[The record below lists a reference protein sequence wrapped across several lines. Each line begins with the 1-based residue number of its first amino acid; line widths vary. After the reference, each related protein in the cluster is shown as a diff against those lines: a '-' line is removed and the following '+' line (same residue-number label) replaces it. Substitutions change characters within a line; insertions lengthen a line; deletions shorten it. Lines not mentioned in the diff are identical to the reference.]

1 MIQVLR
7 VMEKAGSRETGVVI
21 DAIRDAFLETESK
34 YHENVETS
42 YIDLVVGQKLYDLP
56 SDFVMNAG
64 IEISKSLA
72 NYEDYQWTIQGRKL
86 KILKRN
92 YDTGEFIAPDEAYT
106 NGIAIVHTLLGMM
119 FVYNPDGDNT
129 YYDHISTDTTGVA
142 VDEVVYVVDGHASGG
157 ERYNYYKALVIV
169 ASVDLST
176 VDFTDTSTWEN
187 VTEIASPD
195 EFSYIN
201 ADENLSLA
209 IIEFVK
215 GKLAMASDVNLG
227 ENYMKNFRDKA
238 NQAVVIRK
246 GRGAFVARPK
256 SKATS
261 FMR

>member
-1 MIQVLR
+1 M
-7 VMEKAGSRETGVVI
+7 
-21 DAIRDAFLETESK
+21 
-34 YHENVETS
+34 
-42 YIDLVVGQKLYDLP
+42 
-56 SDFVMNAG
+56 
-64 IEISKSLA
+64 
-72 NYEDYQWTIQGRKL
+72 
-86 KILKRN
+86 KILKRK
-92 YDTGEFIAPDEAYT
+92 YDTGDFIAPDEDLTDA
-106 NGIAIVHTLLGMM
+106 IAVVHTVLGMM

-169 ASVDLST
+169 PSVDLST
-176 VDFTDTSTWEN
+176 VDFSDTDTWEN

-201 ADENLSLA
+201 ADGNLSLA

-215 GKLAMASDVNLG
+215 GKLSSSRDVALS

-246 GRGAFVARPK
+246 GRGAYVARPK
-256 SKATS
+256 NKATS

>member
-1 MIQVLR
+1 MIQVLK

-21 DAIRDAFLETESK
+21 DNIRDAFLEIESK
-34 YHENVETS
+34 YHENIETN

-56 SDFVMNAG
+56 EGFVMNSA
-64 IEISKSLA
+64 IEISKTLT

-86 KILKRN
+86 KILKKS
-92 YDTGEFIAPDEAYT
+92 YDTGEFIAPDEALT
-106 NGIAIVHTLLGMM
+106 DGIAIVHTSLGMM
-119 FVYNPDGDNT
+119 FVYNPEGDAT
-129 YYDHISTDTTGVA
+129 YYDYTSTGTETVLE
-142 VDEVVYVVDGHASGG
+142 DEIVYVLNGHASGG
-157 ERYNYYKALVIV
+157 ERYNYYKALANQ
-169 ASVDLST
+169 ASADLTT
-176 VDFTDTSTWEN
+176 VDYSDTDTWEN

-215 GKLAMASDVNLG
+215 GKIAMSSDVNLG

-246 GRGAFVARPK
+246 GRGAYVARPK
-256 SKATS
+256 NKATS